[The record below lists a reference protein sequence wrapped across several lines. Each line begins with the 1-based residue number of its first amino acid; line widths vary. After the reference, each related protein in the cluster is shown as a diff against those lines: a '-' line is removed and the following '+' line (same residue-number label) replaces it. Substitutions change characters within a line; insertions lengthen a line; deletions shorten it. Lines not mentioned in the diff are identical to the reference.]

1 MIFHL
6 GFELPQPVDT
16 TLDHETSELTGEEI
30 RILKRQIR
38 KNASVIDDYVD
49 RIDLLVNK
57 ERYPRRAVFIE
68 KIRRRL
74 FLLMEENNTFR
85 KVLWTHFQQN
95 ER

>member
-6 GFELPQPVDT
+6 GFELPEPVDA
-16 TLDHETSELTGEEI
+16 TLDHETSDLTVEES
-30 RILKRQIR
+30 RILKKQIR
-38 KNASVIDDYVD
+38 KNTSVIDDYVD

-57 ERYPRRAVFIE
+57 ERYPHRAVFIE

-85 KVLWTHFQQN
+85 KVLWKHFQQN